1 MATSE
6 ANKTELLSIVE
17 RKPDIDDA
25 KEKRVDENETVSV
38 YEFIS
43 EVNFKYI
50 EFISESILCLRI
62 ILLYTKIS

>member
-17 RKPDIDDA
+17 KKPDIDDA

>member
-17 RKPDIDDA
+17 KKPDIDDA

-50 EFISESILCLRI
+50 DFISESKPSLRI
-62 ILLYTKIS
+62 I